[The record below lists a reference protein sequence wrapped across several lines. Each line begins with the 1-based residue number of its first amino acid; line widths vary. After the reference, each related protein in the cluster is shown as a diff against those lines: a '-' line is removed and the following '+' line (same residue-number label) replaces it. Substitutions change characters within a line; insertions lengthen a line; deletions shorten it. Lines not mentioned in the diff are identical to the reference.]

1 MSALEI
7 IEKIKA
13 LPKDEQRRVFEF
25 VQGATSSE
33 EEAGAIRYVDM
44 SKFRSAQARVFENHE
59 ELLRRLAQ

>member
-33 EEAGAIRYVDM
+33 EERDAVRYVDM
-44 SKFRSAQARVFENHE
+44 SKFRAAQARVFENHE